1 MRPYPTDAFR
11 NSETA
16 FEALCDSLGAPETDA
31 MDHAALEALLEDQG
45 TSLLRTLMQDHLDL
59 RRVRESRE
67 PVRGADGEVRTERRE
82 SARAVESVFGSVTVH
97 RLALT
102 RHGVSGGLRPMDA
115 RLNLPVD
122 GFSFGVR
129 RLVAEGAANNSY
141 EATLQLVK
149 QASGAKIA
157 KRQAEELAV
166 KAAVDFE
173 AFYDSQPIV
182 AEDATK
188 LLVLS
193 FDGKGV
199 VMRPEG
205 LRPETRRKAEQSRP
219 KMRHRTGSG
228 EKRNRK
234 RMAEVAT
241 VYALPVVPRT
251 PDDIF
256 RELDRCGPYR
266 RRPKPENKRVWA
278 SLERTAAEVVQ
289 QAFEAAL
296 LRDETLSR
304 RWVALVDG
312 NPDQLRYIQAE
323 AKRTGVEV
331 TIVLD
336 LLHVLEYLW
345 KAAWALHGKDHPE
358 RAEAW
363 VTERARRLLH
373 GQVSQVAAGMRRSA
387 TRQGLSGSRRKAV
400 DTAANYL
407 LHHKAFLRYDQYLA
421 DGLPIA
427 TGVIEGACRS
437 LVRDRMD
444 ITGARWGLP
453 GAEAVLKLRSLRA
466 SDDFEAYWAF
476 HQRRELERNHLVH
489 YDEAELPELR
499 AAA

>member
-1 MRPYPTDAFR
+1 MRPYPTEAFR
-11 NSETA
+11 NSETL
-16 FEALCDSLGAPETDA
+16 FEALRDELSNRRAHEL
-31 MDHAALEALLEDQG
+31 DHAQLEELIDERGTELLNALE
-45 TSLLRTLMQDHLDL
+45 QDHLVL
-59 RRVRESRE
+59 RAMEEEQEAR
-67 PVRGADGEVRTERRE
+67 RGADGELRTERRASSRE
-82 SARAVESVFGSVTVH
+82 LEGLFGRVTVY

-102 RHGVSGGLRPMDA
+102 KRGVSGGLRPLDA
-115 RLNLPVD
+115 RLNLPPD

-129 RLVAEGAANNSY
+129 RLVAEGAASNSY
-141 EATLQLVK
+141 EATLELV
-149 QASGAKIA
+149 QRASGAKIA

-166 KAAVDFE
+166 KASADFE
-173 AFYDSQPIV
+173 AFYDSQPM
-182 AEDATK
+182 ASEEPSK

-205 LRPETRRKAEQSRP
+205 LRPETQRKARRSKP

-228 EKRNRK
+228 EKPNRK

-256 RELDRCGPYR
+256 RELNRSGPYR
-266 RRPKPENKRVWA
+266 PRPKPENKRVWA
-278 SLERTAAEVVQ
+278 SLEHSAAEVVQ
-289 QAFEAAL
+289 QAFDAAL

-304 RWVALVDG
+304 HWVALVDG

-323 AKRTGVEV
+323 ARRTGVSV

-336 LLHVLEYLW
+336 FIHVLEYLW
-345 KAAWALHGKDHPE
+345 KAAWALQGKDRPE
-358 RAEAW
+358 EAEAW

-373 GQVSQVAAGMRRSA
+373 GQASQVAAGMRRSA
-387 TRQGLSGSRRKAV
+387 TRRQLRGPRRKAV
-400 DTAANYL
+400 DTAADYL
-407 LHHKAFLRYDQYLA
+407 LNHKAFLRYDCYLA

-444 ITGARWGLP
+444 ITGARWGLA

-466 SDDFEAYWAF
+466 SGDFDAYWAF
-476 HQRRELERNHLVH
+476 HQRRELERNHLDL
-489 YDEAELPELR
+489 YDDAELVELR
-499 AAA
+499 EAA